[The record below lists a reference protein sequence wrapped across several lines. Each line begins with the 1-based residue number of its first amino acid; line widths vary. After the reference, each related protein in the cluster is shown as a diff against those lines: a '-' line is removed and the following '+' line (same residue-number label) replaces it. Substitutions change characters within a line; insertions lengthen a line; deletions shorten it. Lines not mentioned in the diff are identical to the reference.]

1 MKKVTILCMIVLAM
15 LTSAAFA
22 ASNIDTE
29 RWFWTAS
36 NDKETWYIDKTDITY
51 NPETDTCKTWLL
63 RDIPSMKVVAICNIE
78 ISYVKNEMDIYDY
91 VIFEYNNTTPVE
103 NGVSN
108 TKEKIFPNSM
118 MEVLKNKS
126 LTLINRDE
134 ELAKYKE
141 QQEAEAKQAEQ
152 KQKDKEKEQRN
163 KEIANTA
170 IGIIGGLF

>member
-63 RDIPSMKVVAICNIE
+63 RDVPAMKVVAICNIE
-78 ISYVKNEMDIYDY
+78 ISYSENKIATYDY
-91 VIFEYNNTTPVE
+91 LIFEYGNTTPLE
-103 NGVSN
+103 SGISN
-108 TKEKIFPNSM
+108 KREKIFPNTLG
-118 MEVLKNKS
+118 EELKNKS

-134 ELAKYKE
+134 ELAEYKK
-141 QQEAEAKQAEQ
+141 QQEAEAKQVEQ
-152 KQKDKEKEQRN
+152 EQKDKEKEQRN

-170 IGIIGGLF
+170 IGIIGSLF

>member
-1 MKKVTILCMIVLAM
+1 MKKISILCILVLVM

-29 RWFWTAS
+29 RWFWTVS

-63 RDIPSMKVVAICNIE
+63 RDIPSREIVAICSIE
-78 ISYVKNEMDIYDY
+78 ISYTKNEVNIYDY
-91 VIFEYNNTTPVE
+91 VIFEYNNTNSIE
-103 NGVSN
+103 NGVSD
-108 TKEKIFPNSM
+108 TKVKIFPDSM

-134 ELAKYKE
+134 ELAEYKK
-141 QQEAEAKQAEQ
+141 QQEAEAKQVEQ
-152 KQKDKEKEQRN
+152 EQKDKEKEQRN

-170 IGIIGGLF
+170 IGIIGSLF